1 MNPVLSMLGLA
12 LRGGRLAVGDEPTT
26 LAVRAGA
33 ARLLLTTQDAG
44 GSTLRR
50 AEHLAEIGKCLW
62 LTIPFPKTELG
73 GALGR
78 GSAAIAAVTDLGL
91 AAAIVKR
98 LAALDQEAYGE
109 AAERMALK
117 VHRAAERKKTPRRK
131 PPEKPEAHLRPA
143 GRHPEKPRKH
153 PEERRGKGE
162 PRGAERPP
170 EARPRRPGG
179 FQRAEDRPGKRPYGK
194 PPHGSGQKPGR
205 RSNPGRSGYK
215 PGSSYKPGS
224 GRKPGGGR

>member
-117 VHRAAERKKTPRRK
+117 VHRAAERRPPSRK
-131 PPEKPEAHLRPA
+131 APEASGGPA
-143 GRHPEKPRKH
+143 WKRGTPWCRTSARGTAPAA
-153 PEERRGKGE
+153 RRFSE
-162 PRGAERPP
+162 
-170 EARPRRPGG
+170 
-179 FQRAEDRPGKRPYGK
+179 
-194 PPHGSGQKPGR
+194 
-205 RSNPGRSGYK
+205 
-215 PGSSYKPGS
+215 S
-224 GRKPGGGR
+224 GRPSGKASLRETAPRFRTEAGTTFQSRTQRL